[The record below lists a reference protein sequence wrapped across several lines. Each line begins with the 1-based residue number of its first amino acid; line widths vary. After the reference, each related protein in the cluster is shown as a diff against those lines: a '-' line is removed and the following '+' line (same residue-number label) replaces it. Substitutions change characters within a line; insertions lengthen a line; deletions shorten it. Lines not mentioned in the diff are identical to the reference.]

1 MGKGILLEI
10 VTPDRMLV
18 SEEAEDITAP
28 GFCGEFG
35 VLPGHTPFLATLNP
49 GEISYKTASGNRK
62 YLSISWGYAEVR
74 PDKVIILANAAEK
87 SEEIDLE
94 RAQNAFKRAEERLKT
109 RAPDIDIE
117 RAELALARALARIQ
131 VAERMK

>member
-28 GFCGEFG
+28 GFGGEFG
-35 VLPGHTPFLATLNP
+35 VLPGHTPFLATLKP
-49 GEISYKTASGNRK
+49 GEISYKSPSGNRK
-62 YLSISWGYAEVR
+62 YLSISWGYAETR
-74 PDKVIILANAAEK
+74 PEKVIILANTAER
-87 SEEIDLE
+87 SEEIDLA

-109 RAPDIDIE
+109 RSPDIDVE

-131 VAERMK
+131 VVARKE